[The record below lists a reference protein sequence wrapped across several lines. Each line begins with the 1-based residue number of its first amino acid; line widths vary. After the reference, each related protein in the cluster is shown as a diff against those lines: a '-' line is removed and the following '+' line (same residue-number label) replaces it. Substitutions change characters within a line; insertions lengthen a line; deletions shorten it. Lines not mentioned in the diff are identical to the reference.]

1 MKLKDKLPLKTD
13 LWRIQLQCAV
23 DACSHARQN
32 DTSISFEALR
42 SSIDEGDDGAGIQNS
57 IFIAQEGYL
66 EKATEDTLVKCKGI
80 SDKGNTEIQ

>member
-1 MKLKDKLPLKTD
+1 MKLKDKLSLKTD

-42 SSIDEGDDGAGIQNS
+42 SPIDEGDDGAGIQNS

-66 EKATEDTLVKCKGI
+66 EKASENTLLICKGI
-80 SDKGNTEIQ
+80 SDEDNTEIQ